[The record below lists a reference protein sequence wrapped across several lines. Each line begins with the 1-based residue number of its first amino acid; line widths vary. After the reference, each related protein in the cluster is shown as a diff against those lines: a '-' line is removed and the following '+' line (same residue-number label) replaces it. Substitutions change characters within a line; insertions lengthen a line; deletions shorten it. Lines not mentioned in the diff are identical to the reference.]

1 MNQVR
6 GRVAVVA
13 LAVGL
18 AGATQA
24 VSAQGSDP
32 IRLTKPVRA
41 TEFDISPARTYLTPY
56 FSIDPEEPLNVAGAF
71 IESRTKR
78 CGFMRSSDGG
88 QTWTRLDSSP
98 SPPSYPFCL
107 MNNSHTFQGKVEY
120 GRNGDLYYA
129 LSGWDTQ
136 DAPRRSVFLS
146 RSSDRGDSWSP
157 VAVSDARPTQPPD
170 NLDERPIS
178 GFAVDTKTG
187 DADSIY
193 LTWRR
198 QYPGQTAPNSRAPS
212 AMVNVSTDGG
222 RSFGQPVD
230 LSAMIYADPAKRQ
243 EAVRS
248 APTTTAPAPTT
259 TSTTPSPAQGPL
271 EASPTTTVA
280 AAPSPTTTTT
290 APPNSRAGNKDA
302 EGNYGG
308 TNPSVTVGNDG
319 TVYVAWV
326 ATYTNVSPRPYATH
340 FLSKS
345 SDKGRTWTHTQIT
358 PYSEQNVNTFGSA
371 MIAWSAEGGD
381 KGSLHMLYEGSK
393 RPEVA
398 NETDIFYVRSTD
410 DGATWSEAKVLNDDD
425 PAKFNASL
433 MPNIKVAPNGR
444 LDVAWFDTRDDPG
457 VTANDVYH
465 SSSTDNGNTWSK
477 NTRVTD
483 RSIDRRFGPFA
494 ANFDLNGPP
503 ALASVDS
510 YTLIGWDD
518 TRFGDP
524 TTETQDI
531 FTSAVQYS
539 EVGGESRALSY
550 VFAGVLGLLLV
561 GLILLLGSLATKRRD
576 GSGTG
581 ASGAATGAR
590 QTAPTTR

>member
-6 GRVAVVA
+6 RRLALVS

-18 AGATQA
+18 AGAGQGA
-24 VSAQGSDP
+24 FAQGADP

-41 TEFDISPARTYLTPY
+41 TEFDISPGRTYLTPY
-56 FSIDPEEPLNVAGAF
+56 FSVDPENPLNVAGAF
-71 IESRTKR
+71 IEVRSKR

-107 MNNSHTFQGKVEY
+107 MTNSHTFQGKVEY

-129 LSGWDTQ
+129 LSGWDAQ
-136 DAPRRSVFLS
+136 DAPRRSVFLA

-157 VAVSDARPTQPPD
+157 TAVSDARPTQAPD
-170 NLDERPIS
+170 NLDNRPIS
-178 GFAVDTKTG
+178 GFAVDAKSG

-212 AMVNVSTDGG
+212 AMVGVSTDGG
-222 RSFGQPVD
+222 RTFGEPVD
-230 LSAMIYADPAKRQ
+230 LSAMVYGDPAKRQ
-243 EAVRS
+243 EAVRN
-248 APTTTAPAPTT
+248 APTTTVPAPTT
-259 TSTTPSPAQGPL
+259 TTTAAPSPAAGPL
-271 EASPTTTVA
+271 ETPATTPTT
-280 AAPSPTTTTT
+280 AAPSPTTTV
-290 APPNSRAGNKDA
+290 PPNSRAGNKDDQ
-302 EGNYGG
+302 GNYGG
-308 TNPSVTVGNDG
+308 TNPSVAVGGDG

-326 ATYTNVSPRPYATH
+326 ATYSNVTPRPYATH
-340 FLSKS
+340 FLSRS
-345 SDKGRTWTHTQIT
+345 ADKGRTWTHTQIT
-358 PYSEQNVNTFGSA
+358 PYTDQNVNTFGSA
-371 MIAWSAEGGD
+371 MIQWSADGGD

-398 NETDIFYVRSTD
+398 NETDIYYVRSTD
-410 DGATWSEAKVLNDDD
+410 GGATWSEAKVLNDDD
-425 PAKFNASL
+425 PAKFNSSL
-433 MPNIKVAPNGR
+433 LPNIKVAPNGR
-444 LDVAWFDTRDDPG
+444 LDAVWFDTRDDPG

-477 NTRVTD
+477 NNRVTD

-510 YTLIGWDD
+510 YSLIGWDD

-576 GSGTG
+576 GAG
-581 ASGAATGAR
+581 AGSSETAPGAR
-590 QTAPTTR
+590 QKSPTTR